1 MDFLMSNYTSLKRL
15 VKIFNA
21 FITMIK
27 ENNTNDKGITL
38 SLNGFTDFRD
48 EKTIKK
54 TFFKKFFYLMK
65 TSTKPFHV
73 RDSKYYLFFICFIF
87 FKQI

>member
-27 ENNTNDKGITL
+27 GNNTNDKGITL